1 MLRANR
7 KSPLPSAAGARF
19 AIVAARY
26 NARYVDGMVRAAKAE
41 LKAAGAG
48 AIELVRVPGSFEV
61 PLAAAAL
68 ARRKTNRPAAVLCFG
83 LLWQG
88 ETTHADHIG
97 QAVTEALMR
106 ISVETG
112 VPAIHE
118 VLTVSN
124 GGQAKV
130 RCLDPE
136 TNRGTEAA
144 RTALDMAKLLADLD
158 DTDEIPF

>member
-26 NARYVDGMVRAAKAE
+26 NTRYVDGMIRAAKAE
-41 LKAAGAG
+41 LKAACAG
-48 AIELVRVPGSFEV
+48 VIEVVRVPGSFEI

-68 ARRKTNRPAAVLCFG
+68 ARRKANRPVAVLCFG
-83 LLWQG
+83 VLWQG

-118 VLTVSN
+118 VLTVSKPE
-124 GGQAKV
+124 QAKV

-136 TNRGTEAA
+136 TNRGSEAA
-144 RTALDMAKLLADLD
+144 HTALEMAKLLADLAD
-158 DTDEIPF
+158 PDEIPF